1 MKIKHIVISGGG
13 PTGLM
18 SYGSLKLLNKRDL
31 WNYDNIETVYGSS
44 IGGLIGT
51 LILLD
56 YEWEWLDDYLIKR
69 PWNNAFNNLT
79 NDMLSLILNKG
90 IDGKKVIEI
99 FLKPLLLAKN
109 MDTSITLREFYEKTK
124 KELHL
129 IGTEMNS
136 INKLVLENISYKT
149 YPDMKLVDALAIT
162 TAIPLMFKPVLYND
176 KCFLDGGIMNNLPV
190 NVCLNETECSNDEIL
205 VLKNKWINTNNT
217 INESSSFIEFLQ
229 LFMKKAHN
237 SIDDSHNQPQMKY
250 TIECIAENM
259 SNVDFWLDTLKNKSQ
274 REELVKKGEFFAEE
288 FIKTTINTE
297 TKLPLVEM

>member
-31 WNYDNIETVYGSS
+31 WNYDNIETIYGSS

-190 NVCLNETECSNDEIL
+190 NVCLNDTECSNDEVL
-205 VLKNKWINTNNT
+205 VLKNNWINTNNT

-288 FIKTTINTE
+288 FIKTTINIE
-297 TKLPLVEM
+297 TKLPLVEI

>member
-31 WNYDNIETVYGSS
+31 WNYDNIETIYGSS

-190 NVCLNETECSNDEIL
+190 NICLNETECSNDEIL

-274 REELVKKGEFFAEE
+274 REELVKKGETFAEE
-288 FIKTTINTE
+288 FIKTTINIE
-297 TKLPLVEM
+297 TKLPLVEI

>member
-31 WNYDNIETVYGSS
+31 WNYDNIETIYGSS

-190 NVCLNETECSNDEIL
+190 NVCLNETECSNDEVL

-237 SIDDSHNQPQMKY
+237 SIDDSHNQPLMKY

-274 REELVKKGEFFAEE
+274 REELVKKGETFAEE